1 MGGDGNVLSSILSL
15 AIEAQGISLPVE
27 AWFPIPVTYYP
38 IAIFLLRTTDISI
51 STLRTFAVAR
61 GRRLPAWFLG
71 FMQALLFV
79 TATSAVLSELG
90 NIFNLLA
97 FAAGMATGNVIGMT
111 IERLL
116 SPGHSLLRIYS
127 PGRGESLAEELRK
140 MGYGATLVS
149 GKGMGGTVGLIY
161 CYVPRR
167 KVPKIMKQVV
177 LQDPDTYIS
186 VENVRQLR
194 GGWRA

>member
-1 MGGDGNVLSSILSL
+1 MNLFSSILSL
-15 AIEAQGISLPVE
+15 ASEAGGLALPIEAWL
-27 AWFPIPVTYYP
+27 PIPLAYYP

-51 STLRTFAVAR
+51 STLRTFTVAR
-61 GRRLPAWFLG
+61 GRRLPAWVLG

-79 TATSAVLSELG
+79 TATSAVHSELG
-90 NIFNLLA
+90 NVLNLLA

-111 IERLL
+111 IERVLA
-116 SPGHSLLRIYS
+116 PGHSLMRMYS

-140 MGYGATLVS
+140 LGYGATLVS
-149 GKGMGGTVGLIY
+149 GKGLNGTVGLIY

-167 KVPKIMKQVV
+167 KVRKITKQVIV
-177 LQDPDTYIS
+177 QDPDAYIS

-194 GGWRA
+194 GGWRT

>member
-1 MGGDGNVLSSILSL
+1 MNVLSSIH
-15 AIEAQGISLPVE
+15 AMITAAQGQLPLIEFWLV
-27 AWFPIPVTYYP
+27 IPPSCYP
-38 IAIFLLRTTDISI
+38 VAIFLLRTTDISI

-61 GRRLPAWFLG
+61 GRRLPAWILG
-71 FMQALLFV
+71 FTQAILFV
-79 TATSAVLSELG
+79 TAVSAVLTELD
-90 NIFNLLA
+90 NLWNMLA

-116 SPGHSLLRIYS
+116 APGHSLLRMYS
-127 PGRGESLAEELRK
+127 PGRGEALTKELRGQ
-140 MGYGATLVS
+140 GYGATLVS
-149 GKGMGGTVGLIY
+149 GKGLDGTVSVIY

-167 KVPKIMKQVV
+167 KVPKIKKQIIDH
-177 LQDPDTYIS
+177 DPDVYIS